1 MNRPP
6 AAKADGGV
14 VRVTA
19 AAKVN
24 LYLHVTGRRADG
36 YHTLDSLVAFC
47 GIGDAI
53 EARAVPP
60 AGGQKTADVSL
71 SIEGPF
77 AAGLP
82 TGGDNLVLRAAGAL
96 RAALDIESGARIVL
110 HKRLPPASGI
120 GGGSADAAATL
131 RALMRLW
138 NARPAEATLDA
149 LALKLGAD
157 VPVCLKGRAAFMGG
171 IGEELVPAPAL
182 PPASIV
188 LANPGVPVATPEV
201 FRRRQGAFSAPAR
214 FSETPRDAAHLAEL
228 LRQRRNDLDAP
239 ARALCPAIG
248 EVVDALERCP
258 GVLLARMSGSGAT
271 CFGLFADVGA
281 ATEAAFALAR
291 AHPRWWVKAGSLESD
306 ANRLEN
312 RAGAAIH

>member
-1 MNRPP
+1 MSPP
-6 AAKADGGV
+6 AARTDGGV

-53 EARAVPP
+53 EARA
-60 AGGQKTADVSL
+60 ADALSL

-82 TGGDNLVLRAAGAL
+82 AGEDNLVLRAARAL
-96 RAALDIESGARIVL
+96 RAALGIERGARIVL

-138 NARPAEATLDA
+138 NARPPDAALAA
-149 LALKLGAD
+149 LALALGAD
-157 VPVCLKGRAAFMGG
+157 VPVCLDGRAAFMGG
-171 IGEELVPAPAL
+171 IGEDLAPAPAL
-182 PPASIV
+182 PPATIV
-188 LANPGVPVATPEV
+188 LANPGVPVATPDV
-201 FRRRQGAFSAPAR
+201 FRRRAGSFSAPAR
-214 FSETPRDAAHLAEL
+214 FSEAPRDAARLAEL
-228 LRQRRNDLDAP
+228 LRERRNDLDAP
-239 ARALCPAIG
+239 ARALCPAVG

-271 CFGLFADVGA
+271 CFGLFADAGH

-312 RAGAAIH
+312 RAAAAIH